1 MSGLGAVLNI
11 AKDALFAQQYCI
23 DVTGHNI
30 ANVNTEGYSRQA
42 PILGAKRPA
51 PYAGF
56 ILGRGVKIEE
66 IIRKSDNF
74 IETRLQ
80 ERKTDL
86 MALNEKEVYLNVLE
100 GIFNENSDH
109 SLSTQFTD
117 FWNTWHDF
125 ANNPSGFSERNILY
139 ETGSVLALGF
149 NDRANDMLLFD
160 REINFS
166 IEAGIEKINQLT
178 SQIATLNE
186 QIIALETNGTAN
198 DLLDQRNT
206 LLSQLS
212 EYIDINSFESDV
224 GKLTVMTKSGYTLVD
239 RANTYQ
245 LKFNNTEIKWEASG
259 SSWLTITNT
268 INGGKLGGWLD
279 IRDEILPKYRA
290 DLDELARATIWEI
303 NKAHTQGVGL
313 EGFNTVMGTYAVDP
327 GNEGVALGSS
337 GLAFQDFIVDD
348 GTRSLKL
355 WLYDGNGALVGG
367 SPTTITIDAA
377 TTMNS
382 LAATITAID
391 ANLTSTVANSKLQIT
406 ASNNYTFT
414 FSDDTS
420 NVLAALG
427 INTFFTDSDAAN
439 MDINPILNTNKEF
452 IAAACVDASTGE
464 FAAGDNTNALTI
476 ANLQYEGLSIK
487 RWVYERGSS
496 PTSSDITDITLDNYL
511 HYFVGSIGFQ
521 SQSTQRA
528 KQYNEVIVNQLTETR
543 NNISAVSLDE
553 EMTNLIKY
561 QHAYAAAARLISTA
575 DEMLRELLQIK

>member
-303 NKAHTQGVGL
+303 NKAL
-313 EGFNTVMGTYAVDP
+313 DW
-327 GNEGVALGSS
+327 
-337 GLAFQDFIVDD
+337 
-348 GTRSLKL
+348 K
-355 WLYDGNGALVGG
+355 
-367 SPTTITIDAA
+367 
-377 TTMNS
+377 
-382 LAATITAID
+382 
-391 ANLTSTVANSKLQIT
+391 
-406 ASNNYTFT
+406 
-414 FSDDTS
+414 
-420 NVLAALG
+420 
-427 INTFFTDSDAAN
+427 DS
-439 MDINPILNTNKEF
+439 IP
-452 IAAACVDASTGE
+452 
-464 FAAGDNTNALTI
+464 
-476 ANLQYEGLSIK
+476 
-487 RWVYERGSS
+487 
-496 PTSSDITDITLDNYL
+496 
-511 HYFVGSIGFQ
+511 
-521 SQSTQRA
+521 
-528 KQYNEVIVNQLTETR
+528 
-543 NNISAVSLDE
+543 
-553 EMTNLIKY
+553 
-561 QHAYAAAARLISTA
+561 
-575 DEMLRELLQIK
+575 

>member
-80 ERKTDL
+80 EQKTWL

-391 ANLTSTVANSKLQIT
+391 ANLTSTVTNSKLQIT

>member
-1 MSGLGAVLNI
+1 
-11 AKDALFAQQYCI
+11 
-23 DVTGHNI
+23 
-30 ANVNTEGYSRQA
+30 
-42 PILGAKRPA
+42 
-51 PYAGF
+51 
-56 ILGRGVKIEE
+56 
-66 IIRKSDNF
+66 
-74 IETRLQ
+74 
-80 ERKTDL
+80 
-86 MALNEKEVYLNVLE
+86 
-100 GIFNENSDH
+100 
-109 SLSTQFTD
+109 
-117 FWNTWHDF
+117 
-125 ANNPSGFSERNILY
+125 
-139 ETGSVLALGF
+139 
-149 NDRANDMLLFD
+149 
-160 REINFS
+160 
-166 IEAGIEKINQLT
+166 
-178 SQIATLNE
+178 
-186 QIIALETNGTAN
+186 
-198 DLLDQRNT
+198 
-206 LLSQLS
+206 
-212 EYIDINSFESDV
+212 
-224 GKLTVMTKSGYTLVD
+224 
-239 RANTYQ
+239 
-245 LKFNNTEIKWEASG
+245 
-259 SSWLTITNT
+259 
-268 INGGKLGGWLD
+268 
-279 IRDEILPKYRA
+279 
-290 DLDELARATIWEI
+290 
-303 NKAHTQGVGL
+303 
-313 EGFNTVMGTYAVDP
+313 MGTYAVDP

-391 ANLTSTVANSKLQIT
+391 ANLTSTVTNSKLQIT

-496 PTSSDITDITLDNYL
+496 PISSDITDITLDNYL